1 MIVLTSRNSF
11 YPSNLNIL
19 SLLPINRKGF
29 LDGLWLHPCLWNGS
43 FDLLV
48 YLRVWSTVFFSFDIW
63 SFWNPRFAVCDFTAC
78 HSVCLGLSW
87 AWWLWSHSR
96 NVVCLVLMSGK
107 SLELDWKNLS
117 KDVTFASAGS
127 QSGLTWSLSQ
137 IGDCKALSWG
147 WTAVLH
153 GVAVVRSPHP
163 PGWPLPRLLLPTTWR
178 LSGHSQYHRDSF

>member
-1 MIVLTSRNSF
+1 MLHLFSSPLVLIQFLSHLIHFWIQNNSAMIVLTSRNSF

-48 YLRVWSTVFFSFDIW
+48 YLRVWSTVFFRFDIW
-63 SFWNPRFAVCDFTAC
+63 SFWSPRFAVCDFTTC

-107 SLELDWKNLS
+107 SLELDWKIYP
-117 KDVTFASAGS
+117 KT
-127 QSGLTWSLSQ
+127 
-137 IGDCKALSWG
+137 
-147 WTAVLH
+147 
-153 GVAVVRSPHP
+153 
-163 PGWPLPRLLLPTTWR
+163 LLLLLLIVR
-178 LSGHSQYHRDSF
+178 AD